1 MRIIDPV
8 RQNRLSR
15 KWEVTP
21 TEDVSEYQTFDTY
34 QEAMSCWVEYL
45 KQKYQSKEVTA

>member
-8 RQNRLSR
+8 RMNRLSG

-21 TEDVSEYQTFDTY
+21 TEDVNDYQTFDTY
-34 QEAMSCWVEYL
+34 QEAMACWAAYL
-45 KQKYQSKEVTA
+45 EE

>member
-21 TEDVSEYQTFDTY
+21 TEDVGEYQTFDTY
-34 QEAMSCWVEYL
+34 QEAMTSWYEYL
-45 KQKYQSKEVTA
+45 KQKYQKQAV